1 MARALQSL
9 LRFALIFICASFA
22 GSCKCSHEAA
32 SVPPKTPTVRLY
44 LVSSPAGA
52 LEPCGC
58 VKDMLGGV
66 DHLAAF
72 VKSQSADAPHNAL
85 LGAGPLFFMNT
96 ALTAERDTQDAWKAD
111 ALARALGAAGLRAW
125 APGANDW
132 AGGAETFNAL
142 AAAAGATPLAS
153 NLKGPGL
160 QAVRVFE
167 VGGTKVG
174 VAGVSLPLY
183 QANLPAGVSA
193 LDTLSEL
200 QRAKAAL
207 DSQGARL
214 RVLLTAMPRGDALRL
229 IDRVPGFQV
238 LVIGKPFD
246 QGESNDRPTPPEV
259 VGGTLVVEAPNH
271 LQALGVVDLFVR
283 DEQFEFADGSNTA
296 AAAERESLTAR
307 IAELDARISAA
318 SNAGKTADTE
328 QARVDLERM
337 KTQQKALSAPS
348 APARGSF
355 FQYRLVE
362 VRDTLGSEQTVHAL
376 MDGYYQRVNEH
387 NRDVFKDKLP
397 LPAPTGQSHYVGVEV
412 CSTCHKSEREFWN
425 LTQHSA
431 AYATL
436 SSAHKEFNLDCV
448 SCHVTGYDRPGGSTV
463 VHVEKLSNVQCEVC
477 HGPGSRHVETPLD
490 DKLIAMPEQSLC
502 AAQCHH
508 PPHVKAD
515 WSVTASWAKII
526 GPGHQRGNN
535 AHPSASASDAP
546 RAPLEHKK

>member
-1 MARALQSL
+1 MLGARVLRFL
-9 LRFALIFICASFA
+9 LRFALIVICASLA

-72 VKSQSADAPHNAL
+72 VKSQSADAPHSAL
-85 LGAGPLFFMNT
+85 LGAGPMFFMNT
-96 ALTAERDTQDAWKAD
+96 ALSSEHETQDAWKAD
-111 ALARALGAAGLRAW
+111 ALARSLGAAGLRAW

-132 AGGAETFNAL
+132 AGGADTFNAL
-142 AAAAGATPLAS
+142 ANASGASPLAA
-153 NLKGPGL
+153 NLKGPTL
-160 QAVRVFE
+160 QAARVFE

-174 VAGVSLPLY
+174 VAGISLPLY
-183 QANLPAGVSA
+183 QNNLPTGISGLDA
-193 LDTLSEL
+193 LGEL
-200 QRAKAAL
+200 QKAKASL

-229 IDRVPGFQV
+229 IDRVPGFHV

-246 QGESNDRPTPPEV
+246 QGESNDRSTPPEV
-259 VGGTLVVEAPNH
+259 VGSTLVVEAPNH

-283 DEQFEFADGSNTA
+283 DDKFEFADGSNTA

-318 SNAGKTADTE
+318 SNAGKTADTD
-328 QARVDLERM
+328 QARLDLERM
-337 KTQQKALSAPS
+337 KAQEKALSAPS
-348 APARGSF
+348 VPAQGSF
-355 FQYRLVE
+355 FQYRLVN
-362 VRDTLGSEQTVHAL
+362 VRDSLGTEQTVQAL
-376 MDGYYQRVNEH
+376 MDGYYQRVNDH

-397 LPAPTGQSHYVGVEV
+397 LPAPAGQSHYVGVEV
-412 CSTCHKSEREFWN
+412 CTTCHKSEREFWN
-425 LTQHSA
+425 RTQHSA

-448 SCHVTGYDRPGGSTV
+448 SCHVTGYDKPGGSTV

-477 HGPGSRHVETPLD
+477 HGPGSRHVETPLE
-490 DKLIAMPEQSLC
+490 DKSIAMPEQGLC
-502 AAQCHH
+502 ASQCHH
-508 PPHVKAD
+508 QPHVKAD

-526 GPGHQRGNN
+526 GPGHQRGSS
-535 AHPSASASDAP
+535 APSTP
-546 RAPLEHKK
+546 KK

>member
-1 MARALQSL
+1 MLGARVFRWLLQ
-9 LRFALIFICASFA
+9 FALILICASLA

-32 SVPPKTPTVRLY
+32 TVPPKTPTVRLY
-44 LVSSPAGA
+44 LISSPAGA

-72 VKSQSADAPHNAL
+72 VKRQSADAPHSAL
-85 LGAGPLFFMNT
+85 LGAGPMFFMNSSLAT
-96 ALTAERDTQDAWKAD
+96 ERATQDTWKAD
-111 ALARALGAAGLRAW
+111 ALARSLGAAGLRAW

-142 AAAAGATPLAS
+142 AAAASAVPLAA
-153 NLKGPGL
+153 NLRGPGL
-160 QAVRVFE
+160 QATRVFE
-167 VGGTKVG
+167 LDGNKIG
-174 VAGVSLPLY
+174 VAGVSLPM
-183 QANLPAGVSA
+183 QEGNLPPGVSA
-193 LDTLSEL
+193 LDPLREL
-200 QRAKAAL
+200 QKAKAAL

-229 IDRVPGFQV
+229 IDQVPGFQV
-238 LVIGKPFD
+238 LVIGKPAD
-246 QGESNDRPTPPEV
+246 QGESNDPPTPPEV

-283 DEQFEFADGSNTA
+283 DDKFEFADGSNTA
-296 AAAERESLTAR
+296 AAAERDSLTAR
-307 IAELDARISAA
+307 IAELEKRISAA
-318 SNAGKTADTE
+318 SSNGKTAEADLA
-328 QARVDLERM
+328 ARRADLERM
-337 KTQQKALSAPS
+337 KAQQKSLSAPS
-348 APARGSF
+348 VPTQGSF

-362 VRDTLGSEQTVHAL
+362 VRESLGSEETVQHL
-376 MDGYYQRVNEH
+376 MDGYYQRVNDH
-387 NRDVFKDKLP
+387 NHEVFKDKLP
-397 LPAPTGQSHYVGVEV
+397 LPAPAGQSHYVGVEV

-463 VHVEKLSNVQCEVC
+463 VHVEKLTNVQCEVC
-477 HGPGSRHVETPLD
+477 HGPGSRHVDTPLD
-490 DKLIAMPEQSLC
+490 EKLIALPEQSLC

-515 WSVTASWAKII
+515 WSVSASWAKII
-526 GPGHQRGNN
+526 GPGHQR
-535 AHPSASASDAP
+535 ASNGSSSS
-546 RAPLEHKK
+546 KK

>member
-1 MARALQSL
+1 MGRVCVLRYLFRFTLLVLAASL
-9 LRFALIFICASFA
+9 A

-72 VKSQSADAPHNAL
+72 VKSQSGDAPSSVL

-96 ALTAERDTQDAWKAD
+96 ALSGERQTQDAWKAD
-111 ALARALGAAGLRAW
+111 ALARSLSASGLRAW

-132 AGGAETFNAL
+132 AAGADTFAAL
-142 AAAAGATPLAS
+142 AGAAQASPLAS

-160 QAVRVFE
+160 EPVRVFE
-167 VGGTKVG
+167 LGGNKVG

-183 QANLPAGVSA
+183 LGKLPAGVSA
-193 LDTLSEL
+193 LDTLAEL
-200 QRAKAAL
+200 NKAKAAL
-207 DSQGARL
+207 DAQGARL
-214 RVLLTAMPRGDALRL
+214 RVLLAAMPRGDALRL
-229 IDRVPGFQV
+229 IDQVSGFQV

-246 QGESNDRPTPPEV
+246 QGESNDRPTPPQLI
-259 VGGTLVVEAPNH
+259 GSTLVVEAPNH
-271 LQALGVVDLFVR
+271 LQAMGVVDLFVR
-283 DEQFEFADGSNTA
+283 DDKFEFADGSNTA
-296 AAAERESLTAR
+296 AAAERESLTTR
-307 IAELDARISAA
+307 IAELEARLGAA
-318 SNAGKTADTE
+318 SHAGKTSDADLA
-328 QARVDLERM
+328 ARRADLERM
-337 KTQQKALSAPS
+337 KAQQKALSAPS
-348 APARGSF
+348 VPAQGSF

-362 VRDTLGSEQTVHAL
+362 VRDSLGTEHTVQSL
-376 MDGYYQRVNEH
+376 MDGYYQRVNDH

-397 LPAPTGQSHYVGVEV
+397 LPVAAGESHYVGIDV

-425 LTQHSA
+425 LTQHSG

-448 SCHVTGYDRPGGSTV
+448 SCHVTGYDKPGGSTV
-463 VHVEKLSNVQCEVC
+463 VHVDKLRNVQCEVC
-477 HGPGSRHVETPLD
+477 HGPGSRHADSPLGE
-490 DKLIAMPEQSLC
+490 KLIAAMPEQSLC

-508 PPHVKAD
+508 PPHVKPD
-515 WSVTASWAKII
+515 WSVTDSWAKII
-526 GPGHQRGNN
+526 GPGHQRRPNSP
-535 AHPSASASDAP
+535 PS
-546 RAPLEHKK
+546 K

>member
-1 MARALQSL
+1 MTRVLRFWF
-9 LRFALIFICASFA
+9 RFALLVICASLA

-44 LVSSPAGA
+44 LASSPAGA

-72 VKSQSADAPHNAL
+72 VKSQSADAPHSVL

-96 ALTAERDTQDAWKAD
+96 ALPSERATQDAWKAD
-111 ALARALGAAGLRAW
+111 ALARSLGAAGLRAW

-132 AGGAETFNAL
+132 AAGVDTFSAL
-142 AAAAGATPLAS
+142 ASAAQALPLAA

-160 QAVRVFE
+160 QAVRVFD

-183 QANLPAGVSA
+183 QASLPPGISA

-200 QRAKAAL
+200 KNAKAAL
-207 DSQGARL
+207 DSQGARV

-229 IDRVPGFQV
+229 IDQVPGFQV
-238 LVIGKPFD
+238 LVIGKSFD
-246 QGESNDRPTPPEV
+246 QGESNDRATPPEL
-259 VGGTLVVEAPNH
+259 VGATLVVEAPNH
-271 LQALGVVDLFVR
+271 LQAVGVVDLFVR
-283 DEQFEFADGSNTA
+283 DDKFEFADGSNTA
-296 AAAERESLTAR
+296 AAAERESLSTR
-307 IAELDARISAA
+307 IAELEARISAA
-318 SNAGKTADTE
+318 SDASKASDADL
-328 QARVDLERM
+328 AARRVDLERM
-337 KTQQKALSAPS
+337 KARQKTLSAPS
-348 APARGSF
+348 APAQGSF
-355 FQYRLVE
+355 FQYRLLE
-362 VRDTLGSEQTVHAL
+362 VRDSLGTEQTVQSL
-376 MDGYYQRVNEH
+376 MDGYYRRVNDH
-387 NRDVFKDKLP
+387 NHEVFKDKLP
-397 LPAPTGQSHYVGVEV
+397 LPAAEGQSHYVGVEV
-412 CSTCHKSEREFWN
+412 CSSCHKSEREFWN

-448 SCHVTGYDRPGGSTV
+448 SCHVTGYDKPGGSTV

-477 HGPGSRHVETPLD
+477 HGPGSRHAESPLA
-490 DKLIAMPEQSLC
+490 DKAISLPEQSLC

-526 GPGHQRGNN
+526 GPGHQR
-535 AHPSASASDAP
+535 ASKPAG
-546 RAPLEHKK
+546 K

>member
-1 MARALQSL
+1 MLGARVFRFLFRFTLLVICVSL
-9 LRFALIFICASFA
+9 A

-32 SVPPKTPTVRLY
+32 SLPPKTPTVRLY

-72 VKSQSADAPHNAL
+72 VKSQSEDAPHSAL

-96 ALTAERDTQDAWKAD
+96 TLSPERQTQDAWKAN
-111 ALARALGAAGLRAW
+111 ALARSLGAAGLRAW

-132 AGGAETFNAL
+132 AGGADTFGAL
-142 AAAAGATPLAS
+142 ASAAQAVPVAS
-153 NLKGPGL
+153 NLRGPGL

-167 VGGTKVG
+167 VGGNKVG

-183 QANLPAGVSA
+183 QANLPSGVSA

-200 QRAKAAL
+200 KKAKAAL
-207 DSQGARL
+207 DTQGARL
-214 RVLLTAMPRGDALRL
+214 RILLTAMPRGDALRL
-229 IDRVPGFQV
+229 IDQVPGFQV
-238 LVIGKPFD
+238 LVIGKSFD

-259 VGGTLVVEAPNH
+259 VGTTLVVEAPNH

-283 DEQFEFADGSNTA
+283 DDKFEFADGSNTA

-318 SNAGKTADTE
+318 SSAGKTSDADL
-328 QARVDLERM
+328 AARRVDLERM
-337 KTQQKALSAPS
+337 KARQKALSAPS
-348 APARGSF
+348 VPAKGSF

-362 VRDTLGSEQTVHAL
+362 VRDALGSEPTVQSL
-376 MDGYYQRVNEH
+376 MDGYYLRVNDH
-387 NRDVFKDKLP
+387 NHEVFKDKLP
-397 LPAPTGQSHYVGVEV
+397 LPAPAGQSHYVGVDV
-412 CSTCHKSEREFWN
+412 CSSCHKSEREFWN

-448 SCHVTGYDRPGGSTV
+448 SCHVTGYDKPGGSTV

-477 HGPGSRHVETPLD
+477 HGPGSRHVDTPLD
-490 DKLIAMPEQSLC
+490 EKLIALPEQSLC

-508 PPHVKAD
+508 VPHVKAD
-515 WSVTASWAKII
+515 WSVSASWAKIT
-526 GPGHQRGNN
+526 GPGHQRTKE
-535 AHPSASASDAP
+535 A
-546 RAPLEHKK
+546 LKK

>member
-1 MARALQSL
+1 MPGARV
-9 LRFALIFICASFA
+9 LRFLLPFALVVVCASLA

-72 VKSQSADAPHNAL
+72 VKSQSADAPHSAL

-96 ALTAERDTQDAWKAD
+96 TLASERQTQDAWKAD
-111 ALARALGAAGLRAW
+111 ALARSLGAAGLRAW

-132 AGGAETFNAL
+132 AGGADMFAALSSAAQAVPL
-142 AAAAGATPLAS
+142 AA
-153 NLKGPGL
+153 NLEGPAL
-160 QAVRVFE
+160 QAVRVFDL
-167 VGGTKVG
+167 GGTKVG

-183 QANLPAGVSA
+183 QQSLPAGIRS

-200 QRAKAAL
+200 KKGKAAL

-214 RVLLTAMPRGDALRL
+214 RILLAAMPRGDALRL
-229 IDRVPGFQV
+229 MDQVPGFQL

-259 VGGTLVVEAPNH
+259 VGSTLVVEVPNH

-283 DEQFEFADGSNTA
+283 DDQFEFADGSNTA
-296 AAAERESLTAR
+296 AAVERESLATR
-307 IAELDARISAA
+307 IAELETRISAA
-318 SNAGKTADTE
+318 SRAGKTTDADL
-328 QARVDLERM
+328 AARRVDLERM
-337 KTQQKALSAPS
+337 KAQQKATSSPS
-348 APARGSF
+348 VPAQGSF

-362 VRDTLGSEQTVHAL
+362 VRDTLGSEPTVQSL
-376 MDGYYQRVNEH
+376 MGGYYQRVNDH
-387 NRDVFKDKLP
+387 NHEVFKDKLP
-397 LPAPTGQSHYVGVEV
+397 LPAAEGQSHYVGVEV
-412 CSTCHKSEREFWN
+412 CSSCHKSEREFWN
-425 LTQHSA
+425 LTQHAS

-448 SCHVTGYDRPGGSTV
+448 SCHVTGYDKPGGSTV
-463 VHVEKLSNVQCEVC
+463 VHVEKLKDVQCEVC
-477 HGPGSRHVETPLD
+477 HGPGSRHVTAPLEG
-490 DKLIAMPEQSLC
+490 KLLAQPEQSFC

-508 PPHVKAD
+508 PPHVKPD
-515 WSVTASWAKII
+515 WSVSAAWSKIV
-526 GPGHQRGNN
+526 GPGHQRALAGV
-535 AHPSASASDAP
+535 
-546 RAPLEHKK
+546 RK

>member
-1 MARALQSL
+1 MLGARVLQFL
-9 LRFALIFICASFA
+9 LRFALIVICASFA

-72 VKSQSADAPHNAL
+72 VKSQSADAPHSAL
-85 LGAGPLFFMNT
+85 LGAGPMFFMNT
-96 ALTAERDTQDAWKAD
+96 ALSSEHETQDAWKAD
-111 ALARALGAAGLRAW
+111 ALARSLGAAGLRAW

-132 AGGAETFNAL
+132 AGGADTFNAL
-142 AAAAGATPLAS
+142 ASASGALPLAA
-153 NLKGPGL
+153 NLKGPTL
-160 QAVRVFE
+160 QAARVFE

-174 VAGVSLPLY
+174 VAGISLPLY
-183 QANLPAGVSA
+183 QNNLPTGISGLDA
-193 LDTLSEL
+193 LGEL
-200 QRAKAAL
+200 QKAKASL

-229 IDRVPGFQV
+229 IDRVPGFHV

-246 QGESNDRPTPPEV
+246 QGESNDRSTPPEV
-259 VGGTLVVEAPNH
+259 VGSTLVVEAPNH

-283 DEQFEFADGSNTA
+283 DDKFEFADGSNTA

-318 SNAGKTADTE
+318 NNAGKTAD
-328 QARVDLERM
+328 ADLAARRVDLEHM
-337 KTQQKALSAPS
+337 KAQLKALSAPTV
-348 APARGSF
+348 PAQGSF

-362 VRDTLGSEQTVHAL
+362 VRENLGREQAVQTLL
-376 MDGYYQRVNEH
+376 DGYYQRVNEH
-387 NRDVFKDKLP
+387 NRDVFKGKLP
-397 LPAPTGQSHYVGVEV
+397 VPAAEGQSHYVGVDA

-463 VHVEKLSNVQCEVC
+463 VHVEKLTNVQCEVC
-477 HGPGSRHVETPLD
+477 HGPGSRHAE
-490 DKLIAMPEQSLC
+490 
-502 AAQCHH
+502 
-508 PPHVKAD
+508 
-515 WSVTASWAKII
+515 
-526 GPGHQRGNN
+526 
-535 AHPSASASDAP
+535 
-546 RAPLEHKK
+546 APLSEKPIAQ

>member
-1 MARALQSL
+1 MLGARVLRFL
-9 LRFALIFICASFA
+9 LRLALVVICASLA

-32 SVPPKTPTVRLY
+32 SLPPKTPTVRLY

-58 VKDMLGGV
+58 VKDMLGGA

-72 VKSQSADAPHNAL
+72 VKSQAGDAPHSAL

-96 ALTAERDTQDAWKAD
+96 ALSSERQTQDAWKAD
-111 ALARALGAAGLRAW
+111 ALARSLGAAGLRAW

-132 AGGAETFNAL
+132 AGGADTFAAL
-142 AAAAGATPLAS
+142 ANAAQAVPLAS

-167 VGGTKVG
+167 VGGNKLG

-183 QANLPAGVSA
+183 QARLPSGISP

-200 QRAKAAL
+200 KKAKAAL
-207 DSQGARL
+207 DAQGARL
-214 RVLLTAMPRGDALRL
+214 KVLLTAMPRGDALRL
-229 IDRVPGFQV
+229 IDQVPGFQV

-246 QGESNDRPTPPEV
+246 QGESNDAPTPPEV
-259 VGGTLVVEAPNH
+259 VGTTLVVEAPNH

-283 DEQFEFADGSNTA
+283 DDKFEFADGSNTA
-296 AAAERESLTAR
+296 ATAERESLTAR

-318 SNAGKTADTE
+318 SNAGKSAD
-328 QARVDLERM
+328 ADLVAGRVDLERM
-337 KTQQKALSAPS
+337 KAQQKALSAPS
-348 APARGSF
+348 VPAQGSF

-362 VRDTLGSEQTVHAL
+362 VRDTLGSERTVQSI
-376 MDGYYQRVNEH
+376 MSGYYQRVNDH
-387 NRDVFKDKLP
+387 NHDVFKDKLP
-397 LPAPTGQSHYVGVEV
+397 LPAAAGQSHYVGVEV

-425 LTQHSA
+425 LTQHSR

-448 SCHVTGYDRPGGSTV
+448 SCHVTGYDTPGGSTV
-463 VHVEKLSNVQCEVC
+463 VHVENLRDVQCEVC
-477 HGPGSRHVETPLD
+477 HGPGSRHVDTPLD
-490 DKLIAMPEQSLC
+490 DKAIALPEQSLC

-526 GPGHQRGNN
+526 GPGHQRVRN
-535 AHPSASASDAP
+535 AA
-546 RAPLEHKK
+546 KK

>member
-1 MARALQSL
+1 MSRTRVLRFL
-9 LRFALIFICASFA
+9 LRFALVIICASLA

-32 SVPPKTPTVRLY
+32 SVPPKPPTVRLY

-72 VKSQSADAPHNAL
+72 VKSQSADAPHSAL

-96 ALTAERDTQDAWKAD
+96 TLAPERATQDAWKAD

-132 AGGAETFNAL
+132 AAGADTFKAL
-142 AAAAGATPLAS
+142 ADAASAIPLAS
-153 NLKGPGL
+153 NLKGPSL

-167 VGGTKVG
+167 LGGTKVG
-174 VAGVSLPLY
+174 VAGISVPSY
-183 QANLPAGVSA
+183 QSSLPAGVSA
-193 LDTLSEL
+193 LDSLSEL
-200 QRAKAAL
+200 KKAKAAL

-214 RVLLTAMPRGDALRL
+214 RILLTAMPRGDALRL

-246 QGESNDRPTPPEV
+246 QGESNDPPTPPEV
-259 VGGTLVVEAPNH
+259 VAGTLVVEAPNH
-271 LQALGVVDLFVR
+271 LQALGVVDLFVQ
-283 DEQFEFADGSNTA
+283 DDKFEFADGSNTA
-296 AAAERESLTAR
+296 LAAEKQSLTAR
-307 IAELDARISAA
+307 ISELEARITAA
-318 SNAGKTADTE
+318 SSAGKTADADLT
-328 QARVDLERM
+328 ARRADLERL
-337 KTQQKALSAPS
+337 KARQKALSVPS
-348 APARGSF
+348 VPTQGSF

-362 VRDTLGSEQTVHAL
+362 VRDGLGSEPTVHTL
-376 MDGYYQRVNEH
+376 MDSYYQRVNEH

-397 LPAPTGQSHYVGVEV
+397 LPAPAGQSHYVGVEV

-425 LTQHSA
+425 LTQHSG

-463 VHVEKLSNVQCEVC
+463 VHVEKLRDVQCEVC
-477 HGPGSRHVETPLD
+477 HGPGSRHVESPLD
-490 DKLIAMPEQSLC
+490 DKAIALPEQSLC

-526 GPGHQRGNN
+526 GPGHQRGGR
-535 AHPSASASDAP
+535 APSAAAP
-546 RAPLEHKK
+546 GKK

>member
-1 MARALQSL
+1 MLGARVLRFL
-9 LRFALIFICASFA
+9 LRFALVVICASLA

-32 SVPPKTPTVRLY
+32 SLPPKTPTVRLY

-72 VKSQSADAPHNAL
+72 VKSQSQDAPHSAL
-85 LGAGPLFFMNT
+85 LAAGPLFFMNT
-96 ALTAERDTQDAWKAD
+96 ALSSERQTQDAWKAD
-111 ALARALGAAGLRAW
+111 ALARSLGAAGLRAW

-132 AGGAETFNAL
+132 AGGADTFGAL
-142 AAAAGATPLAS
+142 ANAAQAVPLAS

-160 QAVRVFE
+160 QHERVFDI
-167 VGGTKVG
+167 GGNKVG

-183 QANLPAGVSA
+183 QANLPPGVSS

-200 QRAKAAL
+200 QKAKAAL

-214 RVLLTAMPRGDALRL
+214 RVLLAAMPRGDALRL
-229 IDRVPGFQV
+229 IDQVPGFQV

-259 VGGTLVVEAPNH
+259 VGATLVVEAPNH

-283 DEQFEFADGSNTA
+283 DDKFEFADGSNTA

-307 IAELDARISAA
+307 IAELDARLSAA
-318 SNAGKTADTE
+318 SGAGKTNDADL
-328 QARVDLERM
+328 AARRVDLERM
-337 KTQQKALSAPS
+337 KARQKALSAPNV
-348 APARGSF
+348 PAQGSF

-362 VRDTLGSEQTVHAL
+362 VREALGREQTVQTL
-376 MDGYYQRVNEH
+376 MDGYYQRVNDH
-387 NRDVFKDKLP
+387 NHDVFKDKLP
-397 LPAPTGQSHYVGVEV
+397 LPAPAGQSHYVGVEV
-412 CSTCHKSEREFWN
+412 CSSCHRSERQFWN

-436 SSAHKEFNLDCV
+436 SSAHKQFNLDCV
-448 SCHVTGYDRPGGSTV
+448 SCHVTGYDQPGGSTV

-477 HGPGSRHVETPLD
+477 HGPGSRHADTPLD
-490 DKLIAMPEQSLC
+490 DKLIALPEQSLC

-508 PPHVKAD
+508 VPHVKAD
-515 WSVTASWAKII
+515 WSVNASWAKIV
-526 GPGHQRGNN
+526 GPGHQRTPN
-535 AHPSASASDAP
+535 AP
-546 RAPLEHKK
+546 KK